1 MKTKIIMMTA
11 LLALLATGCGK
22 DNGRYRLFAENM
34 TAAGDTKLL
43 VNPSDLVT
51 KWLEGENINVNG
63 TVAPIAKD
71 GSNYVV
77 DVQSEVDASTLYCI
91 YPGTTNA
98 NGNVV
103 AVTNNSS
110 SGGTITLSQL
120 AVNFHSNGSHEVIF
134 PMAAKATASAE
145 NMEFKHLTAGFR
157 FSLSSASEME
167 IHTFKVYV
175 YCSGAATGVN
185 PGSIASY
192 TVKWANEG
200 LMPLTPIGEIGS
212 ITDRAQSYG
221 SEMVF
226 GMMTEGVDG
235 VTINSTPK
243 QFCVPL
249 NLCSGNK
256 VKRITVVGLGSTG
269 DMLFAKTIGFGDT
282 GITIARNKMYPVRA
296 IAL

>member
-71 GSNYVV
+71 GSSYVV

-98 NGNVV
+98 NGNNVTV
-103 AVTNNSS
+103 ANNNG
-110 SGGTITLSQL
+110 SGGTITLNKL
-120 AVNFHSNGSHEVIF
+120 AVNFHSNGTHDVIF

-157 FSLSSASEME
+157 FSLSSASEMD

-175 YCSGAATGVN
+175 YCSGAATGIN

-226 GMMTEGVDG
+226 NMQTEGTAG

-282 GITIARNKMYPVRA
+282 GITIARNIMYPVRA